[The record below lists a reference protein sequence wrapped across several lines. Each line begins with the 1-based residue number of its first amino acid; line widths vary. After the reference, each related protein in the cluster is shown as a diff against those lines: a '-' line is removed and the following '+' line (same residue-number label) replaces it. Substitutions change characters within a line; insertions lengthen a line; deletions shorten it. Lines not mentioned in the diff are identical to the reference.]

1 VQAFVA
7 RQAILDRRQEVF
19 GHELLFRSSLENRSQ
34 FLDATSA
41 SSKVISDSAFLMDLE
56 VMTGGKK
63 AFINATTEILVG
75 EYATLLP
82 KRITVLEI
90 LESVAPD
97 AETIVACEEL
107 KRSGYE
113 LALDDFV
120 WTPEWEPLV
129 RLADY
134 IKLDIL
140 ASTSEQRT
148 ALIRRLAPKGIRFI
162 AEKVETPAAFECA
175 QQEGFELFQ
184 GYFFRRPQIIAQR
197 DIPASKL
204 HYVQLLAE
212 INRPAFDI
220 AKIEAVIKRDV
231 AFSYK
236 LLRCMNAASVGLRQP
251 IKSVRQAL
259 VYLGEDEVRKWAS
272 LIAMA
277 GIAADGPRILL
288 LDSVTLARFC
298 ELLAQET
305 GLARRDQ
312 ELYLLGMLSMVDVI
326 LGRPLPEILGSLPV
340 AKDVRDALLGN
351 PNPLRDVYEYGLAY
365 ERGDW
370 NTVAEQ
376 ASVLGLNEQNIPEL
390 YRQAIEW
397 CGERLKITSHGAVH
411 AVAS

>member
-1 VQAFVA
+1 MHAFVA
-7 RQAILDRRQEVF
+7 RQPILDRRQEVF
-19 GHELLFRSSLENRSQ
+19 GHELLFRSGIENRSQ

-56 VMTGGKK
+56 TLTGGTK
-63 AFINATTEILVG
+63 AFVNATTEIIAG
-75 EYATLLP
+75 GYATLLP
-82 KRITVLEI
+82 KRVTVLEI
-90 LESVAPD
+90 LETVAPTP
-97 AETIVACEEL
+97 ETIAACEAL
-107 KRSGYE
+107 KRDGYE

-120 WTPEWEPLV
+120 WSPQWEPLV

-134 IKLDIL
+134 IKLDFL
-140 ASTSEQRT
+140 ATTSDQRT
-148 ALIRRLAPKGIRFI
+148 ALVRRLAPAGVRFI
-162 AEKVETPAAFECA
+162 AEKVETRRVFEQA
-175 QQEGFELFQ
+175 KGEGFEYFQ
-184 GYFFRRPQIIAQR
+184 GYFFRKPEIITQR

-204 HYVQLLAE
+204 HHVQLLAE
-212 INRPAFDI
+212 VNRPALDI
-220 AKIEAVIKRDV
+220 GKVEAIIKRDV

-236 LLRCMNAASVGLRQP
+236 LLRCMNSASRGLRQP

-272 LIAMA
+272 IVAMA
-277 GIAADGPRILL
+277 GMTSDGPRILL

-326 LGRPLPEILGSLPV
+326 LGRPLPEILGALPV
-340 AKDVRDALLGN
+340 APDVRDALLGN

-376 ASVLGLNEQNIPEL
+376 ASVLGLDEQNIPDL
-390 YRQAIEW
+390 YRQALEW
-397 CGERLKITSHGAVH
+397 CGERMKITSHGAVH